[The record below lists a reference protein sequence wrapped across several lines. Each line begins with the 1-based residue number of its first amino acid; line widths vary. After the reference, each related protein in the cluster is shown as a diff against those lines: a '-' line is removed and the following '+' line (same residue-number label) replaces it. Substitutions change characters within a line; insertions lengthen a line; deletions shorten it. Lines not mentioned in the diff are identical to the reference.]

1 MSEYIFDTH
10 KADRELHRLKLIE
23 AAFDSDSISFLNKTP
38 LKKDWH
44 CLEIGPGA
52 GSIFAWMGKK
62 VGAGGRV
69 VGVDKNTKYL
79 AHFEEAPFE
88 VIQGN
93 FAEMSFEGPFDL
105 LHCRYVLIH
114 NPEEK
119 QLIPKI
125 KKVLKPGA
133 TLVLEEPDFTC
144 AMVLNNSDDLP
155 QQRVNRAIC
164 RMFVDVGLN
173 PAYGLSLPLKLE
185 QNGFE
190 IVEVKS
196 NMHLCPGGSPVA
208 QVMGESAKALR
219 EKYVATG
226 ETNDA
231 DIQQYITHAENA
243 QYWSV
248 FYSTISVIAKRSF
261 LL

>member
-23 AAFDSDSISFLNKTP
+23 AAFDPDSISFLNKTP
-38 LKKDWH
+38 LKKGSH

-52 GSIFAWMGKK
+52 GSILAWLGNK
-62 VGAGGRV
+62 VGPSGRV
-69 VGVDKNTKYL
+69 VGVDKDTKYL
-79 AHFEEAPFE
+79 RHLAYAPFE

-93 FAEMSFEGPFDL
+93 FAEIPFERPFDL
-105 LHCRYVLIH
+105 MHCRYVLIH

-144 AMVLNNSDDLP
+144 AMYLNDSDDLP
-155 QQRVNRAIC
+155 QKRVNRAIC
-164 RMFVDVGLN
+164 QMFVDAGLN
-173 PAYGLSLPLKLE
+173 PAYGLSLPLKLQ

-196 NMHLCPGGSPVA
+196 NMHLCPGGSLVA

-219 EKYVATG
+219 DKYVATG
-226 ETNDA
+226 ETKDE
-231 DIQQYITHAENA
+231 DIQQYITNAENTE
-243 QYWSV
+243 YWSV
-248 FYSTISVIAKRSF
+248 YYSTISVIAKRSF